1 MSVAG
6 LKKQFH
12 KASQYVSEK
21 VGGAEGTKLD
31 EEFTDLE
38 KKYDVINKAVSD
50 IMMKT
55 QEYLQPNLGN
65 RMMTT
70 VSKMRGQGKSPGY
83 PQPEGILGEAML
95 KYGDEMGND
104 SSFGGAMIEVGEGMK
119 KLAEVKD
126 SLDINVQ
133 HNLLEPMQALQE
145 KELKDIGQHL
155 KKLESRRLDF
165 DFKKKREGKV
175 PEEEVTLAEDKFKES
190 YDMTSE
196 ALYNLI
202 GSEVEQVSQ
211 LNSLVNA
218 QLEYH
223 QNAVTVLQEL
233 QRCMQRRVED
243 ASQSKSKQSRKH
255 TTVNDGNSWETFTE
269 PASLGPWGSSAFK
282 ASDSKQQ
289 GFGRSFKP
297 NEPSFRASD
306 SKQQGFGTNFKPKEP
321 MGTCCALYDF
331 DAENSGELTFKED
344 DVITLIRKVDENWF
358 EGSLGGQKGLFPCN
372 YVEVRKPL
380 PR

>member
-1 MSVAG
+1 MCLIVKDCYEPPVGG
-6 LKKQFH
+6 LFP
-12 KASQYVSEK
+12 YVSEK

-31 EEFTDLE
+31 DEFTDLE

-50 IMMKT
+50 VMTKT

-65 RMMTT
+65 RMMMT

-83 PQPEGILGEAML
+83 PQPEGILGDAML
-95 KYGDEMGND
+95 KYGDEMGNN
-104 SSFGGAMIEVGEGMK
+104 SSFGKAMAEVGEGMK

-133 HNLLEPMQALQE
+133 HNVLEPLQALQE
-145 KELKDIGQHL
+145 KELKDIGQNL

-165 DFKKKREGKV
+165 DFKKKRQGKV
-175 PEEEVTLAEDKFKES
+175 PEEEVTAAEDKFKES
-190 YDMTSE
+190 YEVTSE

-202 GSEVEQVSQ
+202 DSEVEQVSQ
-211 LNSLVNA
+211 LRSLVDA

-223 QNAVTVLQEL
+223 QNAVTILQEL
-233 QRCMQRRVED
+233 QCCMQRRVED
-243 ASQSKSKQSRKH
+243 SSQSKSKR
-255 TTVNDGNSWETFTE
+255 TTVKDRNSWDTFTE
-269 PASLGPWGSSAFK
+269 PASFGPWGSSACK
-282 ASDSKQQ
+282 TS
-289 GFGRSFKP
+289 
-297 NEPSFRASD
+297 N
-306 SKQQGFGTNFKPKEP
+306 SKQQGFGTSFKPKET

-331 DAENSGELTFKED
+331 DAENNGELTFKED

-372 YVEVRKPL
+372 YVEVQKPL
-380 PR
+380 PH